1 MLTNVYEHPNTMQI
15 GKQSCKAICLADKLD
30 FTRLKEQLG
39 NIAEYTVYKGVIQ
52 IKQKNCLAYI
62 FNYGVIVFWNPD
74 SASETL
80 ITETVLACAQTSLAE
95 SEEDSFTYTLGQN
108 QERIHQDHIE
118 LKTHDSLTLLAISHS
133 LAQSVKLSYFEG
145 QALNT
150 IKATHHIPA
159 TLALKGKTQLSRR
172 KIAKIRGQLF
182 LTKSDIILNYD
193 LLDTPDFFW
202 EYPEYESTY
211 TLGANYLELKART
224 EVLSKKLETIH
235 ALFQMLADEQK
246 HQHSSFLEW
255 IIIWLIA
262 IEIVIFTLHELF
274 QA

>member
-1 MLTNVYEHPNTMQI
+1 MLTSAYEHPNTMQI
-15 GKQSCKAICLADKLD
+15 GKQSCKAICLADRLD
-30 FTRLKEQLG
+30 FSSLKEQLG
-39 NIAEYTVYKGVIQ
+39 DINEYTVYKSVIE
-52 IKQKNCLAYI
+52 IKQKNCIAYI

-74 SASETL
+74 PASEKL
-80 ITETVLACAQTSLAE
+80 ITQTVLGCAENPLTE
-95 SEEDSFTYTLGQN
+95 PEEDSLTYTWGLS

-118 LKTHDSLTLLAISHS
+118 LKTQDHLTLLALSHS

-150 IKATHHIPA
+150 IKATYHIPA

-202 EYPEYESTY
+202 EYPEHEPVY
-211 TLGANYLELKART
+211 TLGTNYLELKART

-235 ALFQMLADEQK
+235 ELFQMLADEQK
-246 HQHSSFLEW
+246 HQHSSILEW

-262 IEIVIFTLHELF
+262 IEIVIFTFHELF
-274 QA
+274 Q